1 MPDAIGQRPVE
12 GQMAVIVA
20 NDDGPRGVTLVR
32 PGATSEEIAKATRR
46 ITRTPEQFAVIV
58 GYGRSA
64 AATARETAA
73 ALGGKSLH
81 GYVDAGDTWQAWDAP
96 SESYRP
102 ERLPDVATQA
112 AFITGAQRPPGAVA
126 ELRLAPE
133 PGYAVL
139 TTKDARALDSTA
151 PSFRVEVARRTFD
164 AAVAEYPKVT
174 PARLST
180 LGHLATSDVAAR
192 VAIVARA
199 CHSDTAEAVVVEALR
214 LAPVEYRPAFAEIA
228 VTATC
233 ANGKSARRARPHQP
247 RAGQLHS
254 WGSRS
259 LGRGTWR
266 SARRDR
272 RNRERRRASAR
283 RALAANGR
291 DVEGGSG
298 RRARRAAVGGRSP
311 SDPGAGRATRRP
323 RAVTAPRCTS
333 PTGRWCK
340 TPRVDVA

>member
-1 MPDAIGQRPVE
+1 
-12 GQMAVIVA
+12 MAVIVA

-233 ANGKSARRARPHQP
+233 ANGKSAPVVRGLISHVRDNSTL
-247 RAGQLHS
+247 GV
-254 WGSRS
+254 
-259 LGRGTWR
+259 LGRSGVER
-266 SARRDR
+266 GVPRDVIAETVR
-272 RNRERRRASAR
+272 GVE
-283 RALAANGR
+283 RALDGRLPQMDAMWKAAQ
-291 DVEGGSG
+291 
-298 RRARRAAVGGRSP
+298 AAAPVAQPSVGVAP
-311 SDPGAGRATRRP
+311 PTPAPGA
-323 RAVTAPRCTS
+323 
-333 PTGRWCK
+333 
-340 TPRVDVA
+340 PRVDLAP